1 MNRDATLTSF
11 IATLICILSCALA
24 GCDGSGSGAGADGQ
38 VIRFAYQNRIGSAAC
53 IVAVEEGFLEEASL
67 DIKAFRFNSGPAC
80 AEALYS
86 GSADI
91 GAMGDTTAI
100 IASSRGAPLTIIG
113 SHGAGEHRHRLV
125 AMPDSGLSGPED
137 LVGRRVA
144 VKKGTSTYGGY
155 LAWLKKNDVNPSA
168 VDTMNMRPSEMP
180 DALAAGSI
188 EAFVASEPTPSLAEA
203 RGAAEAATMGGLG
216 NEYPIFLLAKQSL
229 LAERPDEVRRFL
241 KAIQQAEEFIAQRPE
256 ETARLLARITGLKA
270 EVSRRTMQRHRY
282 ALRLDEAI
290 KDSLRDT
297 ADFLVSEGIIDAPPD
312 LGQALDSSFL
322 PADKSLQ

>member
-1 MNRDATLTSF
+1 MNPRVRATAYALSVIVIAVFSF
-11 IATLICILSCALA
+11 N
-24 GCDGSGSGAGADGQ
+24 GCDGSGKVGGSSDAPIQ
-38 VIRFAYQNRIGSAAC
+38 FAYQNRIGSAAC
-53 IVAVEEGFLEEASL
+53 IVAVEKGFLQEAGL
-67 DIKAFRFNSGPAC
+67 NVEAFRFNSGPAC

-91 GAMGDTTAI
+91 GAMGDTTAL

-125 AMPDSGLSGPED
+125 TMPDNGVSRPAD
-137 LVGRRVA
+137 LAGRRVA

-155 LAWLKKNDVNPSA
+155 LAWLKKNGVDPSE

-188 EAFVASEPTPSLAEA
+188 DAFVASEPTPSLAEA
-203 RGAAEAATMGGLG
+203 RGAEEVATMGGLG

-229 LAERPDEVRRFL
+229 LAHRPDEMRRFL
-241 KAIQQAEEFIAQRPE
+241 RAIQRAERFIAERPE
-256 ETARLLARITGLKA
+256 ETARLLARITGLDA
-270 EVSRRTMQRHRY
+270 EVSRRAMQRHRY

-290 KDSLRDT
+290 RRSLRDT
-297 ADFLVSEGIIDAPPD
+297 AEFLVSEGIIDSPPD
-312 LGQALDSSFL
+312 LEEALDDAFL
-322 PADKSLQ
+322 PADGSPQ